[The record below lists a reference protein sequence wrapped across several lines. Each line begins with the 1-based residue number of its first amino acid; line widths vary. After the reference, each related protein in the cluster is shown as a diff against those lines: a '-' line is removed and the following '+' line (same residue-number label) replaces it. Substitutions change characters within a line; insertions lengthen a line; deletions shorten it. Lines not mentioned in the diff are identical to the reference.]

1 MQNQNHNPCAVFHD
15 LILCTPISA
24 YIYHCEVL
32 YLTTAEEQ
40 SGLETVVLHKV
51 I

>member
-1 MQNQNHNPCAVFHD
+1 MRNQNHNPYAVFYD

-32 YLTTAEEQ
+32 YLATAEQQ
-40 SGLETVVLHKV
+40 SGLETDVLRKV